1 MKKTLNRISSLILAL
16 VCVFSIMVVPSSAVE
31 TRATREPTTLA
42 PESWDWV
49 SHQFTATYYT
59 FSSYL
64 IDGSRLNIIAAT
76 CDKPFSIEVYTTND
90 VMFDSVESEYMDS
103 TRSYAIG
110 LQVNAGIYDK
120 FYFVI
125 RNEGN
130 TPITSND
137 HGWVDVSWYDYI
149 R

>member
-31 TRATREPTTLA
+31 TRATRDPTTLA
-42 PESWDWV
+42 PESWYWV

-90 VMFDSVESEYMDS
+90 
-103 TRSYAIG
+103 
-110 LQVNAGIYDK
+110 
-120 FYFVI
+120 FVI